1 MNQSSRQRAELA
13 VIVLFIIVISL
24 LVWNITPYSSTPARV
39 EPVTEASP
47 AASGPPTA
55 KAPADEQW
63 KAGKDLFKSNC
74 ASCHNPKVAQTGPA
88 LIGVTKRWED
98 AGSYQ
103 GKTGK
108 QWLYAWIKNWHGP
121 VEAKYPYAVTI
132 QNYAASE
139 MNMFPTLKDEDIDAI
154 LHYIEA
160 PQTAQPVVMQ

>member
-13 VIVLFIIVISL
+13 VIILFIIVISI
-24 LVWNITPYSSTPARV
+24 LVWNITPYSSMPARV
-39 EPVTEASP
+39 EPVAGTA
-47 AASGPPTA
+47 PPTTS
-55 KAPADEQW
+55 APTKTTTDQQW
-63 KAGKDLFKSNC
+63 QNGKSLFKSNC

-88 LIGVTKRWED
+88 LIEVTKRWED
-98 AGSYQ
+98 AGTYQ

-108 QWLYAWIKNWHGP
+108 QWLYAWIKNWHEP